1 MSMLPSTMVT
11 LAELQGTVLPRGCP
25 VFSGPKRLPAV
36 VVGHSEYGP
45 VLSTPLP
52 GDAFVCLAEPWS
64 IAQREGDEPAPAW
77 MDLQSWAVK
86 ALVVR
91 YGGSDEDR
99 ESRRADLQDRLPG
112 MWWPSQA
119 LGEHLVLRA
128 RGWCVTLRPRGE
140 RTRVRGGLIEIDRWP
155 VGAMP
160 VGTWPDGVPAGR
172 QGEDLDAPAR
182 LKARMVLAE
191 ALRQGALRGRSGVAV
206 PSANGAAA

>member
-1 MSMLPSTMVT
+1 MLPSTMVS
-11 LAELQGTVLPRGCP
+11 LAELRGTVLPRGAP

-45 VLSTPLP
+45 VLSTPLDD
-52 GDAFVCLAEPWS
+52 DAFICLAEPWS
-64 IAQREGDEPAPAW
+64 LAQREGGEPA
-77 MDLQSWAVK
+77 QSWVDLLPWAVE

-91 YGGSDEDR
+91 YGASDEDR
-99 ESRRADLQDRLPG
+99 DARRADLQDRLPG
-112 MWWPSQA
+112 VWWPSQA
-119 LGEHLVLRA
+119 LGEHLVVRA
-128 RGWCVTLRPRGE
+128 RSWCVTLRPRGE

-160 VGTWPDGVPAGR
+160 VGPWPDGVSSGR

-191 ALRQGALRGRSGVAV
+191 ALRQGALRDRGVGTLQA
-206 PSANGAAA
+206 SNGAAA